1 MIKRIGLLFVFLVSF
16 VFNAYSKVVDDSTS
30 IRLNLPSSWE
40 CSSMGEDSWEVV
52 VPDTEYSSGK
62 HFKKGW
68 LKVEEVGDRFICN
81 SGSKKI
87 LDIRSI
93 PLSVSSGQVSTTVL
107 KSRLLQRHL
116 EENLGFSVSQK
127 TSYSDNHYISR
138 LDYQDA
144 SGQNGAW
151 WIVYSQ
157 ESATLHRIWMTDTS
171 AVGEK
176 EIESFEEMFF
186 TSVYPVI
193 FDVGFI
199 VVTERSATA
208 LTFFLIGVFL
218 LLSLGK
224 KGAND
229 FVKGF
234 EDPGELFSDFGKGE
248 TFFYPLALVLC
259 SSFLFVGFAASFRGI
274 LLSAINATFVSAQL
288 EMNKLTIFSNVGNDP
303 EKGYIVLAGTAQNL
317 INFFRQHVDM
327 FIQWFPAIVL
337 VLWFTNSLCNY
348 LGSLVVKSDLRFTP
362 TFFASGLLA
371 PYSCFFGMGLLLVSF
386 TQGFS
391 SSLGILLIIF
401 ASVMLCRIS
410 ILGFGQLY
418 RLSTSQSYTAILF
431 SRFMWVIF
439 VGAMIYGFHTEMIS
453 PAYVSASVLDYSLV
467 Q

>member
-1 MIKRIGLLFVFLVSF
+1 MIKKISLLLVFLISF
-16 VFNAYSKVVDDSTS
+16 VFVGNSKAVNDSTG

-40 CSSMGEDSWEVV
+40 CSSLGEDSWEVV

-68 LKVEEVGDRFICN
+68 LKIEEVGDRFVCD
-81 SGSKKI
+81 SDSKKI

-116 EENLGFSVSQK
+116 EENLGFTVSQRV
-127 TSYSDNHYISR
+127 SYSDNHYISR
-138 LDYQDA
+138 LDYQDV
-144 SGQNGAW
+144 NGKNGSW

-157 ESATLHRIWMTDTS
+157 ESATLHRIWITDIS
-171 AVGEK
+171 AISEK
-176 EIESFEEMFF
+176 EIKNFENMFF

-193 FDVGFI
+193 FDAGFMVI
-199 VVTERSATA
+199 TERSATA

-229 FVKGF
+229 FIKGF
-234 EDPGELFSDFGKGE
+234 ESPGELFADFGKGE

-259 SSFLFVGFAASFRGI
+259 SSFLFVGFVASFRGI

-288 EMNKLTIFSNVGNDP
+288 EMNKMSIFSNVDNDP

-348 LGSLVVKSDLRFTP
+348 LGSLVAKSELRFTP
-362 TFFASGLLA
+362 TFFASSLLA
-371 PYSCFFGMGLLLVSF
+371 PYSCVFAMGLLFVSF

-391 SSLGILLIIF
+391 FYLGVLLILFSSL
-401 ASVMLCRIS
+401 MLCRIS

-418 RLSTSQSYTAILF
+418 RLSVSQSYTAIIF

-439 VGAMIYGFHTEMIS
+439 VGAMVYGLYTEMIS
-453 PAYVSASVLDYSLV
+453 PAYITASVLDYSLV

>member
-1 MIKRIGLLFVFLVSF
+1 MIERIGLVFFFLISFSF
-16 VFNAYSKVVDDSTS
+16 VANSTVIDDSTG
-30 IRLNLPSSWE
+30 IRLNLPSVWD
-40 CSSMGEDSWEVV
+40 CSSLGEDSWEVV

-62 HFKKGW
+62 HFKPGW
-68 LKVEEVGDRFICN
+68 LKIEEVGDRFVCN
-81 SGSKKI
+81 SGSNKV
-87 LDIRSI
+87 LDIRSV

-116 EENLGFSVSQK
+116 EENLGFSVLST

-138 LDYQDA
+138 LDYQD
-144 SGQNGAW
+144 SKGENGSW

-157 ESATLHRIWMTDTS
+157 EAATLYRIWMPDLS
-171 AVGEK
+171 LVEK
-176 EIESFEEMFF
+176 SEIEDFQNMFF
-186 TSVYPVI
+186 TSVYPVV
-193 FDVGFI
+193 FDLGFI
-199 VVTERSATA
+199 TITQRSATA

-229 FVKGF
+229 FVKGL
-234 EDPGELFSDFGKGE
+234 EDPGELFGDFGKGE

-288 EMNKLTIFSNVGNDP
+288 EMNKTSIFSQVGNDP

-337 VLWFTNSLCNY
+337 VLWFTNALCNY
-348 LGSLVVKSDLRFTP
+348 LGSLIVKSELRFGP
-362 TFFASGLLA
+362 TFFASSLLT
-371 PYSCFFGMGLLLVSF
+371 PYSCIFGMGLLLSFF

-391 SSLGILLIIF
+391 LYLGFILIILS
-401 ASVMLCRIS
+401 SVMLCRMS
-410 ILGFGQLY
+410 VLGFGQLY
-418 RLSTSQSYTAILF
+418 RLSNSQSYTAIIF

-439 VGAMIYGFHTEMIS
+439 VGGMIYGFYSEMIS
-453 PAYVSASVLDYSLV
+453 PAYIQASVLDYSLV